1 VVGAIAD
8 VFNIEKSVIQDAGS
22 KKSNRKIDSTGNM
35 TCRDRWRF
43 MLMIVGNN
51 EREKKGSLP
60 IPRGCENIGRKVEV
74 KRQSEQDKIYTL

>member
-1 VVGAIAD
+1 
-8 VFNIEKSVIQDAGS
+8 
-22 KKSNRKIDSTGNM
+22 
-35 TCRDRWRF
+35 